1 TLPRTEKM
9 VTKMPILLVLGVNFL
24 SCAGFPVYDYDP
36 SSLREALGA
45 SVAKVNAQSL
55 SPYLFRAFRGSIKR
69 VYVLDQ
75 DSLSMDLEFGIRETT
90 CRRESGEDPSTC
102 DFQRGYYMPA
112 VVCRSTVR
120 MSAEQV
126 RDVWVRCHWSSS
138 SESNSSEEMGFG
150 DILGS
155 STWRNMYLPGLSPD
169 KSRSERSERSLESL
183 RRIFP
188 PGNRGYPYKGHRTRT
203 NAGFE

>member
-1 TLPRTEKM
+1 
-9 VTKMPILLVLGVNFL
+9 MPILLVLGVNFL

-36 SSLREALGA
+36 SSLREALSA

-138 SESNSSEEMGFG
+138 SESNSSEEPDAEIDLDGFWRHIG
-150 DILGS
+150 ILY
-155 STWRNMYLPGLSPD
+155 ME
-169 KSRSERSERSLESL
+169 KSVPTCVSVLTSLEANAVNGRSSL

>member
-1 TLPRTEKM
+1 KM
-9 VTKMPILLVLGVNFL
+9 VTKILILLVLGMNFL
-24 SCAGFPVYDYDP
+24 SCAG
-36 SSLREALGA
+36 
-45 SVAKVNAQSL
+45 KQL
-55 SPYLFRAFRGSIKR
+55 SPRKVWDPLMSVPLS

-102 DFQRGYYMPA
+102 DFQRGYYM
-112 VVCRSTVR
+112 VIVCRSTVQ

-155 STWRNMYLPGLSPD
+155 STWRNMYLFGNLSVLL
-169 KSRSERSERSLESL
+169 SAESP

-188 PGNRGYPYKGHRTRT
+188 PGNRGYPYKGRRTRT